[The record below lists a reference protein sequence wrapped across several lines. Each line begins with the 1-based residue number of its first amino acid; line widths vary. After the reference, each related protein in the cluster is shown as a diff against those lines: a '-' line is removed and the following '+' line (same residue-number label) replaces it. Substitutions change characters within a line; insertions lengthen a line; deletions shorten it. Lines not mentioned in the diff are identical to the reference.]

1 MAKRR
6 KIKKSVF
13 LVGGIILFFGVYIGS
28 FMLFSKV
35 ENSDK
40 KNAVTINTEREDNRS
55 LLKQLEDK
63 EKIYLSDGVVSDVRV
78 DDKLLEE
85 LRYSFEDV
93 SKIRTPQSY
102 TPVYEGY
109 SDDGLKFSTDL
120 NVIRIYTVNEEEYYK
135 IPVSSKEEFKNI
147 LDKSIY
153 TSFDFV
159 KQYKTWKEVKITYKD
174 KTKKLS
180 KWKYDDLANTMAAK
194 RVVGKVQPEKS
205 KERCEYN
212 FVIEITAENY
222 EAKIETM
229 GEDYVKITAKDLS
242 SYYEIHTALYEYIK
256 NEVFKLSK

>member
-102 TPVYEGY
+102 TSV
-109 SDDGLKFSTDL
+109 
-120 NVIRIYTVNEEEYYK
+120 
-135 IPVSSKEEFKNI
+135 
-147 LDKSIY
+147 
-153 TSFDFV
+153 
-159 KQYKTWKEVKITYKD
+159 
-174 KTKKLS
+174 
-180 KWKYDDLANTMAAK
+180 
-194 RVVGKVQPEKS
+194 
-205 KERCEYN
+205 
-212 FVIEITAENY
+212 
-222 EAKIETM
+222 
-229 GEDYVKITAKDLS
+229 
-242 SYYEIHTALYEYIK
+242 
-256 NEVFKLSK
+256 

>member
-102 TPVYEGY
+102 TSVYEGY
-109 SDDGLKFSTDL
+109 SD
-120 NVIRIYTVNEEEYYK
+120 TV
-135 IPVSSKEEFKNI
+135 
-147 LDKSIY
+147 
-153 TSFDFV
+153 
-159 KQYKTWKEVKITYKD
+159 
-174 KTKKLS
+174 
-180 KWKYDDLANTMAAK
+180 
-194 RVVGKVQPEKS
+194 
-205 KERCEYN
+205 
-212 FVIEITAENY
+212 
-222 EAKIETM
+222 
-229 GEDYVKITAKDLS
+229 
-242 SYYEIHTALYEYIK
+242 
-256 NEVFKLSK
+256 

>member
-102 TPVYEGY
+102 TSVYEGY

-120 NVIRIYTVNEEEYYK
+120 NVIRIYTVN
-135 IPVSSKEEFKNI
+135 KEEDVYKRQP
-147 LDKSIY
+147 LDRLFIKTDSPY
-153 TSFDFV
+153 MAPTPHRGKRNDPSLVQFV
-159 KQYKTWKEVKITYKD
+159 ADTIAVEKGVSYETVCKATKE
-174 KTKKLS
+174 
-180 KWKYDDLANTMAAK
+180 NAK
-194 RVVGKVQPEKS
+194 RFFG
-205 KERCEYN
+205 
-212 FVIEITAENY
+212 IE
-222 EAKIETM
+222 
-229 GEDYVKITAKDLS
+229 
-242 SYYEIHTALYEYIK
+242 
-256 NEVFKLSK
+256 